1 MKKKKAFDLRHYKD
15 NPIDD
20 PDNPEL
26 TAEDFRRM
34 RPLRENPEL
43 LKRLLAASE
52 ELRARKQRGRPP
64 LEHPKVQVTLRLDEE
79 VLNAFKEDGPGWQG
93 RINEE
98 LKKTVKR
105 RRKPAGKRPRKR

>member
-1 MKKKKAFDLRHYKD
+1 MKRKKINLDDYPD
-15 NPIDD
+15 GPVDD

-43 LKRLLAASE
+43 LAKLLEASAN
-52 ELRARKQRGRPP
+52 LRARKARGRPP
-64 LEHPKVQVTLRLDEE
+64 LEHPKVQVTLRLDEA
-79 VLNAFKEDGPGWQG
+79 VVKAFREDGPGWQG

-98 LKKTVKR
+98 LKKTI
-105 RRKPAGKRPRKR
+105 GKKRKR